1 MAYDYK
7 TIFRLII
14 KFGVHVVMTYTIT
27 EIRLYINVMIRQN
40 DTFRLTDSYLSNI
53 TVVKMSRDSFVN
65 TSFAQCLL
73 IYNNISQ
80 QNYTCCLFSKS
91 LFFYSYA
98 LALYKNSD
106 VLIVR
111 SCKHYKKRMDFEAL
125 VKLLPKVHIR
135 VAN

>member
-14 KFGVHVVMTYTIT
+14 KFGVHDVMTYTIT
-27 EIRLYINVMIRQN
+27 EIRLNTFVMIRQN

-73 IYNNISQ
+73 ISNNISQ

-91 LFFYSYA
+91 PFFSDA

-106 VLIVR
+106 VLIIVR
-111 SCKHYKKRMDFEAL
+111 SCKQYKKRMDL
-125 VKLLPKVHIR
+125 RH
-135 VAN
+135 

>member
-27 EIRLYINVMIRQN
+27 EIRLYIYVMIRQN

-91 LFFYSYA
+91 LFFTPMH
-98 LALYKNSD
+98 LHCTR
-106 VLIVR
+106 IQT
-111 SCKHYKKRMDFEAL
+111 F
-125 VKLLPKVHIR
+125 
-135 VAN
+135 